1 MKSVNVVAAV
11 LLVLGAVSCTKEK
24 KSTPASVVATTFLV
38 NGSATQGSH
47 NFFSFSTGGEVPV
60 SDSATTRWDFA
71 MRFEAFLV
79 NSNASGPGNAGVQVL
94 NQPFDAVRVAPE
106 SGYRFDTAASQRAI
120 KPADWYIYNP
130 QTFSFAPIAGRTFV
144 FRTAT
149 NKFGKLEIL
158 SADPA
163 DSNGNLVVPPTRPT
177 RIKYSIRFAFQ
188 PDGSRNF
195 Q

>member
-1 MKSVNVVAAV
+1 MKSV
-11 LLVLGAVSCTKEK
+11 
-24 KSTPASVVATTFLV
+24 SVVAVALLLLGVVGCEKEKQSKPAPVVSSSFLV
-38 NGSATQGSH
+38 NGSATQGNH
-47 NFFSFSTGGEVPV
+47 NFFSFTTGGEVPAT
-60 SDSATTRWDFA
+60 DSASTRWDFA

-79 NSNASGPGNAGVQVL
+79 NSGTSGPGNAGVQVL
-94 NQPFDAVRVAPE
+94 NQAFDAVTIAPE
-106 SGYRFDTAASQRAI
+106 AGYRFDTTAIQRAI
-120 KPADWYIYNP
+120 RPDDWYIYNNN
-130 QTFSFAPIAGRTFV
+130 TRTFAPIAGRTFV

-163 DSNGNLVVPPTRPT
+163 DNNGNLVTPPTRPT
-177 RIKYSIRFAFQ
+177 RIRYNIRFAFQ